1 MEKFNTEELK
11 ILAYMSRG
19 YNNLEIGKFVYK
31 SIHTVKIYVR
41 SILRK
46 LGAKNRTEAVFLAC
60 QDKKILDWILKHSEI

>member
-11 ILAYMSRG
+11 ILGYMSKG
-19 YNNLEIGKFVYK
+19 YNNAEIGKFVYK
-31 SIHTVKIYVR
+31 SMHTVKIYVR

-60 QDKKILDWILKHSEI
+60 QDKEIWDWILKNSKI

>member
-1 MEKFNTEELK
+1 MEKFNLEELK
-11 ILAYMSRG
+11 ILCYMSKG
-19 YNNLEIGKFVYK
+19 YNNNEIGKFVYK

-60 QDKKILDWILKHSEI
+60 QDKEISDWILKNSEI

>member
-1 MEKFNTEELK
+1 MEKFNMEELK
-11 ILAYMSRG
+11 ILCYMTRG

-46 LGAKNRTEAVFLAC
+46 LGAKNRTEAVFSAC
-60 QDKKILDWILKHSEI
+60 QNKEILDWILKHSEI

>member
-19 YNNLEIGKFVYK
+19 YNNNEIGKFVYK

-60 QDKKILDWILKHSEI
+60 QNKEILDWILKHSEI